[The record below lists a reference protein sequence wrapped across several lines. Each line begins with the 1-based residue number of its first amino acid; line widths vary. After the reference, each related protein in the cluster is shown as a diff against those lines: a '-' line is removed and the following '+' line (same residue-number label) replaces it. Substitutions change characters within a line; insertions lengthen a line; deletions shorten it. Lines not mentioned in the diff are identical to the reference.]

1 MHVLRWSL
9 RSHFRAKSAQGK
21 LPLLAALKLI
31 MKKCCGK
38 TLIPKIRYKA
48 SIMDSVGLVIL
59 LGFFLSIFGLIAWGL
74 SALLVSIVA
83 DGAGS
88 YTRDLVRTAAGI
100 LVILYGLYKFL
111 PKLINAFSYL
121 VNYKMTITAKCKS
134 CGKEYVLANYPKSED
149 PF

>member
-1 MHVLRWSL
+1 
-9 RSHFRAKSAQGK
+9 
-21 LPLLAALKLI
+21 

-48 SIMDSVGLVIL
+48 SVMDSIGLVVL

-74 SALLVSIVA
+74 SAWLVSIVV

-88 YTRDLVRTAAGI
+88 YTRGMVRTAAGI

-121 VNYKMTITAKCKS
+121 VKYKMTITAKCKS
-134 CGKEYVLANYPKSED
+134 CGKEYVLANYPKSDD